1 MPETDVPTVA
11 DVVRR
16 AVALVDHEGSDDIA
30 RELQLVYE
38 DDDRPAAGEGES
50 LREELRGTL
59 AGLDPEGDSGAAA
72 VAAAVASFL
81 ATQPEGG
88 SDGSAT
94 IREAT
99 RVEWHGEPPELV
111 RSWLADHGV
120 KD

>member
-1 MPETDVPTVA
+1 MPDTDVPTVS
-11 DVVRR
+11 DVLRR
-16 AVALVDHEGSDDIA
+16 AVALVDSEGHDDIA

-59 AGLDPEGDSGAAA
+59 EGLDPNGDSGGAA

-94 IREAT
+94 VREAV
-99 RVEWHGEPPELV
+99 RVEWHGEPPEHV
-111 RSWLADHGV
+111 RTWLSDHGV
-120 KD
+120 ED

>member
-1 MPETDVPTVA
+1 MPETDVPTVS

-16 AVALVDHEGSDDIA
+16 AVALVDHESHDDIA
-30 RELQLVYE
+30 RELLLAYE

-59 AGLDPEGDSGAAA
+59 SGLDPEGDSGAAA

-94 IREAT
+94 IREAA
-99 RVEWHGEPPELV
+99 RVEWHGEPPEQV

-120 KD
+120 ED